1 MHPLHQLHDVFF
13 PYACIVEQGHSQ
25 DFSKG
30 GSHCVKMRVF
40 SPDCHYGQG
49 IVMAFSPPVGG
60 CLVEKG
66 LQKGEGVTG
75 TPGTPWLRPCCGV

>member
-66 LQKGEGVTG
+66 LQKGGVTG